1 MIPGGLLHPDHEMLR
16 KPLPKTEFTQ
26 EQRTKL
32 AEDLVQYSLAMRGLG
47 ISANQVGIE
56 KRAFCVTAG
65 DYKEVF
71 FNPEII
77 KYSENT
83 NMLDE
88 GCLTYP
94 GVFVSLKRPM
104 NITIRYETVDGE
116 TKEQDFGGLT
126 ARIIQHE
133 YDHIEGILFTDH
145 LSMLKK
151 KLIGKKLQ
159 NIMEGKA
166 RPDYKMK
173 YVNKKGR

>member
-26 EQRTKL
+26 EDRTKL

-71 FNPEII
+71 FNPEITQ
-77 KYSENT
+77 YSENT

-104 NITIRYETVDGE
+104 NITIKYETVNGDV
-116 TKEQDFGGLT
+116 KEQEFGGLT

-133 YDHIEGILFTDH
+133 YDH
-145 LSMLKK
+145 
-151 KLIGKKLQ
+151 
-159 NIMEGKA
+159 MEGKNFLDHA
-166 RPDYKMK
+166 SPL
-173 YVNKKGR
+173 KKALALKKAKKKTYRK